1 MNVAM
6 NIADGKVRILESPES
21 FADELAEALELK
33 LLGADTVDGIDW
45 NDYASRILSDYHEAL
60 TNVYLNQKPLWRE
73 LHETSA
79 KLDPSTG
86 IHIVYA
92 QLLTVIGDRLEV
104 EFGYSTINDFF
115 KSETKKALSCE

>member
-1 MNVAM
+1 MNTA
-6 NIADGKVRILESPES
+6 NDKVRIIESPES

-45 NDYASRILSDYHEAL
+45 NDYASRILADYHEAL

-79 KLDPSTG
+79 KLDPGTS

-92 QLLTVIGDRLEV
+92 QLLSTISDRLEV
-104 EFGYSTINDFF
+104 EFSYSTIADFF
-115 KSETKKALSCE
+115 KAEIKKALECE